1 MSRMNLREAIA
12 HELEKLGEGDLK
24 LALAFVSALASP
36 DRQMKIAELLRQM
49 QELGKPADP
58 ATQRF
63 REALLMETLR
73 LIQERGEPAD
83 PITQRFTEALLR
95 HIQEHGKL
103 PDPVTLRA
111 IVALWTARAIAKA
124 DGITDEDVLEEIQ
137 AYRASTALSTSPSST
152 QRSQSLG
159 LGQ

>member
-12 HELEKLGEGDLK
+12 HELERLREDELE
-24 LALAFVSALASP
+24 LVLAFVSALASL
-36 DRQMKIAELLRQM
+36 DRQAETTELFRQM

-63 REALLMETLR
+63 REVLIRLM
-73 LIQERGEPAD
+73 QELGELDD
-83 PITQRFTEALLR
+83 PVTQRFVEALLR
-95 HIQEHGKL
+95 HIREHGKW

-124 DGITDEDVLEEIQ
+124 HGITDEDVLEEIQ

>member
-12 HELEKLGEGDLK
+12 HELERLGEDELE
-24 LALAFVSALASP
+24 LVLAFVSALASP

-58 ATQRF
+58 VTQRMM
-63 REALLMETLR
+63 EALLR
-73 LIQERGEPAD
+73 QAQELSEMAD
-83 PITQRFTEALLR
+83 PITQRITEALLR
-95 HIQEHGKL
+95 QILERGEW
-103 PDPVTLRA
+103 PDPVTQRA

-124 DGITDEDVLEEIQ
+124 HGITDEDVLEEIQ

>member
-1 MSRMNLREAIA
+1 MNLREAIA
-12 HELEKLGEGDLK
+12 HELERLGEDELE
-24 LALAFVSALASP
+24 LVLAFVSALASL
-36 DRQMKIAELLRQM
+36 DRQAETTELFRQM

-58 ATQRF
+58 ATQR
-63 REALLMETLR
+63 MM
-73 LIQERGEPAD
+73 
-83 PITQRFTEALLR
+83 EALLR
-95 HIQEHGKL
+95 QAQEL
-103 PDPVTLRA
+103 SEMADPVTQRA

-124 DGITDEDVLEEIQ
+124 HGITDEDVLEEIQ

>member
-12 HELEKLGEGDLK
+12 HELERLGEDELE
-24 LALAFVSALASP
+24 LVLAFVSALASP

-58 ATQRF
+58 VTQR
-63 REALLMETLR
+63 MMK
-73 LIQERGEPAD
+73 
-83 PITQRFTEALLR
+83 ALLR
-95 HIQEHGKL
+95 QAQEL
-103 PDPVTLRA
+103 SEMADPVTQRA

-124 DGITDEDVLEEIQ
+124 HGITDEDVLEEIQ

>member
-12 HELEKLGEGDLK
+12 HELERLGEDELE
-24 LALAFVSALASP
+24 LVLAFVSALASL
-36 DRQMKIAELLRQM
+36 DRQAETTELFRQM

-58 ATQRF
+58 TTQRF
-63 REALLMETLR
+63 REVLIRLM
-73 LIQERGEPAD
+73 QELGELDD
-83 PITQRFTEALLR
+83 PVTQRFVEALLR
-95 HIQEHGKL
+95 HIREHGKW

-124 DGITDEDVLEEIQ
+124 HGITDEDVLEEIQ

>member
-24 LALAFVSALASP
+24 LALAFVSALASL
-36 DRQMKIAELLRQM
+36 DRQAETTELFRQM

-63 REALLMETLR
+63 REVLIRLM
-73 LIQERGEPAD
+73 QELGELDD
-83 PITQRFTEALLR
+83 PVTQRFVEALLR
-95 HIQEHGKL
+95 HIREHGKW

-137 AYRASTALSTSPSST
+137 AYRASTALSTSTYST

>member
-1 MSRMNLREAIA
+1 MNLREAIA
-12 HELEKLGEGDLK
+12 HELERLGEDELE
-24 LALAFVSALASP
+24 LVLAFVSALASL
-36 DRQMKIAELLRQM
+36 DRQAETTELFRQM

-58 ATQRF
+58 ATQRMMK
-63 REALLMETLR
+63 ALLR
-73 LIQERGEPAD
+73 QAQELSEMTD
-83 PITQRFTEALLR
+83 PVTQRITEALLR
-95 HIQEHGKL
+95 QILERGEW

-124 DGITDEDVLEEIQ
+124 HGITDEDVLEEIQ

>member
-63 REALLMETLR
+63 REVLIRLM
-73 LIQERGEPAD
+73 QELGELDD
-83 PITQRFTEALLR
+83 PVTQRFVEALLR
-95 HIQEHGKL
+95 HIREHGKW

-124 DGITDEDVLEEIQ
+124 HGITDEDVLEEIQ

>member
-1 MSRMNLREAIA
+1 MNLREAIA
-12 HELEKLGEGDLK
+12 HELERLGEDELE
-24 LALAFVSALASP
+24 LVLAFVSALASL
-36 DRQMKIAELLRQM
+36 DRQAETTELFRQM

-63 REALLMETLR
+63 REVLIRLM
-73 LIQERGEPAD
+73 QELGELDD
-83 PITQRFTEALLR
+83 PVTQRFVEALLR
-95 HIQEHGKL
+95 HIREHGKW
-103 PDPVTLRA
+103 PDPVTQRA

>member
-1 MSRMNLREAIA
+1 MNLREAIA
-12 HELEKLGEGDLK
+12 HELERLGEDELE
-24 LALAFVSALASP
+24 LVLAFVSALASL
-36 DRQMKIAELLRQM
+36 DRQAETTELFRQM

-63 REALLMETLR
+63 REVLIRLM
-73 LIQERGEPAD
+73 QELGELDD
-83 PITQRFTEALLR
+83 PVTQRFVEALLR
-95 HIQEHGKL
+95 HIRGHGKW

-124 DGITDEDVLEEIQ
+124 HGITDEDVLEEIH

>member
-1 MSRMNLREAIA
+1 MNLREAIA
-12 HELEKLGEGDLK
+12 HELERLVEDELE
-24 LALAFVSALASP
+24 LVLAFVSALASL
-36 DRQMKIAELLRQM
+36 DRQAETTELFRQM

-63 REALLMETLR
+63 REVLIRLM
-73 LIQERGEPAD
+73 QELGELDD
-83 PITQRFTEALLR
+83 PVTQRFVEALLR
-95 HIQEHGKL
+95 HIREHGKW

-124 DGITDEDVLEEIQ
+124 HGITDEDVLEEIQ

>member
-1 MSRMNLREAIA
+1 MNLREAIA
-12 HELEKLGEGDLK
+12 HELERLGEDELE
-24 LALAFVSALASP
+24 LVLAFVSALASL
-36 DRQMKIAELLRQM
+36 DRQAETTELFRQM

-63 REALLMETLR
+63 REVLIRLM
-73 LIQERGEPAD
+73 QELGELDD
-83 PITQRFTEALLR
+83 PVTQRFVEALLR
-95 HIQEHGKL
+95 HIRELGEW

-124 DGITDEDVLEEIQ
+124 HGITDEDVLEEIQ

>member
-1 MSRMNLREAIA
+1 MNLREAIA
-12 HELEKLGEGDLK
+12 HELERLREDELE
-24 LALAFVSALASP
+24 LVLAFVSALASL
-36 DRQMKIAELLRQM
+36 DRQAEITELFRQM

-58 ATQRF
+58 ATQR
-63 REALLMETLR
+63 MM
-73 LIQERGEPAD
+73 
-83 PITQRFTEALLR
+83 EALLR
-95 HIQEHGKL
+95 QAQEL
-103 PDPVTLRA
+103 SEMADPVTRRA

-124 DGITDEDVLEEIQ
+124 HGITDEDVLEEIQ

>member
-12 HELEKLGEGDLK
+12 HELERLGEDELE
-24 LALAFVSALASP
+24 LVLAFVSALASP

-63 REALLMETLR
+63 REVLIRLM
-73 LIQERGEPAD
+73 QELGELDD
-83 PITQRFTEALLR
+83 PVTQRFVEALLR
-95 HIQEHGKL
+95 HIREHGKW

-124 DGITDEDVLEEIQ
+124 HGITDEDVLEEIQ

>member
-1 MSRMNLREAIA
+1 MNLREAIA
-12 HELEKLGEGDLK
+12 HELERLGEDELE
-24 LALAFVSALASP
+24 LVLAFVSALASP

-58 ATQRF
+58 ATQRL
-63 REALLMETLR
+63 REVLIRLM
-73 LIQERGEPAD
+73 QELGELDD
-83 PITQRFTEALLR
+83 PVTQRFVEALLR
-95 HIQEHGKL
+95 HIREHGKW

-124 DGITDEDVLEEIQ
+124 HGITDEDVLEEIQ

>member
-1 MSRMNLREAIA
+1 MNLREAIA
-12 HELEKLGEGDLK
+12 HELERLGEDELE
-24 LALAFVSALASP
+24 LVLAFVSALASL
-36 DRQMKIAELLRQM
+36 DRQAETTELFRQM

-58 ATQRF
+58 ATQRMM
-63 REALLMETLR
+63 EALLR
-73 LIQERGEPAD
+73 QAQELSEMAD
-83 PITQRFTEALLR
+83 PVTQRITEALLR
-95 HIQEHGKL
+95 QILERGEW
-103 PDPVTLRA
+103 PDPVTQRA

-124 DGITDEDVLEEIQ
+124 HGITDEDVLEEIQ

>member
-12 HELEKLGEGDLK
+12 HELERLGEDELE
-24 LALAFVSALASP
+24 LVLAFVSALASP

-58 ATQRF
+58 VTQR
-63 REALLMETLR
+63 MM
-73 LIQERGEPAD
+73 
-83 PITQRFTEALLR
+83 EALLR
-95 HIQEHGKL
+95 QAQEL
-103 PDPVTLRA
+103 SEMADPVTQRA

-124 DGITDEDVLEEIQ
+124 HGITDEDVLEEIQ

>member
-1 MSRMNLREAIA
+1 MNLREAIA
-12 HELEKLGEGDLK
+12 HELERLREDELE
-24 LALAFVSALASP
+24 LVLAFVSALASL
-36 DRQMKIAELLRQM
+36 DRQAETTELFRQM

-58 ATQRF
+58 ATQR
-63 REALLMETLR
+63 MM
-73 LIQERGEPAD
+73 
-83 PITQRFTEALLR
+83 EALLR
-95 HIQEHGKL
+95 QAQEL
-103 PDPVTLRA
+103 SEMADPVTRRA

-124 DGITDEDVLEEIQ
+124 HGITDEDVLEEIQ

>member
-1 MSRMNLREAIA
+1 MNLREAIA
-12 HELEKLGEGDLK
+12 HELERLGEDELE
-24 LALAFVSALASP
+24 LVLAFVSALASP

-63 REALLMETLR
+63 REVLIRLM
-73 LIQERGEPAD
+73 QELGELDD
-83 PITQRFTEALLR
+83 PVTQRFVEALLR
-95 HIQEHGKL
+95 HIREHGKW

-124 DGITDEDVLEEIQ
+124 HGITDEDVLEEIQ

>member
-1 MSRMNLREAIA
+1 MNLREAIA
-12 HELEKLGEGDLK
+12 HELERLGEDELE
-24 LALAFVSALASP
+24 LVLAFVSALASL
-36 DRQMKIAELLRQM
+36 DRQAETTELFRQM

-63 REALLMETLR
+63 REVLIRLM
-73 LIQERGEPAD
+73 QELGELDD
-83 PITQRFTEALLR
+83 PVTQRFVEALLR
-95 HIQEHGKL
+95 HIREHGKW

-124 DGITDEDVLEEIQ
+124 HGITDEDVLEEIQ

>member
-1 MSRMNLREAIA
+1 MNLREAIA
-12 HELEKLGEGDLK
+12 HELERLGEDELE
-24 LALAFVSALASP
+24 LVLAFVSALASL
-36 DRQMKIAELLRQM
+36 DRQAETTELFRQM

-58 ATQRF
+58 ATQR
-63 REALLMETLR
+63 MM
-73 LIQERGEPAD
+73 
-83 PITQRFTEALLR
+83 EALLR
-95 HIQEHGKL
+95 QAQEL
-103 PDPVTLRA
+103 SEMADPVTRRA

-124 DGITDEDVLEEIQ
+124 HGITDEDVLEEIQ

>member
-49 QELGKPADP
+49 QELGEMADP
-58 ATQRF
+58 VTQR
-63 REALLMETLR
+63 MM
-73 LIQERGEPAD
+73 
-83 PITQRFTEALLR
+83 EALLR
-95 HIQEHGKL
+95 QAQEL
-103 PDPVTLRA
+103 SEMTDPVTQRA

-124 DGITDEDVLEEIQ
+124 HGITDEDVLEEIQ

>member
-12 HELEKLGEGDLK
+12 HELERLGEDELE
-24 LALAFVSALASP
+24 LVLAFVSALASP

-49 QELGKPADP
+49 QELGEMADP
-58 ATQRF
+58 VTQRMM
-63 REALLMETLR
+63 EALLR
-73 LIQERGEPAD
+73 QAQELSEMTD
-83 PITQRFTEALLR
+83 PVTQRITEALLR
-95 HIQEHGKL
+95 QILERGEW

-124 DGITDEDVLEEIQ
+124 HGITDEDVLEEIQ
-137 AYRASTALSTSPSST
+137 EYRASTALSTSPSST

>member
-12 HELEKLGEGDLK
+12 HELERLGEDELE
-24 LALAFVSALASP
+24 LVLAFVSALASL
-36 DRQMKIAELLRQM
+36 DRQAETTELFRLM
-49 QELGKPADP
+49 QELGELDDP
-58 ATQRF
+58 VTQRF
-63 REALLMETLR
+63 V
-73 LIQERGEPAD
+73 
-83 PITQRFTEALLR
+83 EALLR
-95 HIQEHGKL
+95 HIREHGKW

-124 DGITDEDVLEEIQ
+124 HGITDEDVLEEIQ

>member
-12 HELEKLGEGDLK
+12 HELERLGEDELE
-24 LALAFVSALASP
+24 LVLAFVSALASL
-36 DRQMKIAELLRQM
+36 DRQAETTELFRQM

-63 REALLMETLR
+63 REVLIRLM
-73 LIQERGEPAD
+73 QELGELDD
-83 PITQRFTEALLR
+83 PVTQRFVEALLR
-95 HIQEHGKL
+95 HIREHGKW

-124 DGITDEDVLEEIQ
+124 HGITDEDVLEEIQ

>member
-12 HELEKLGEGDLK
+12 HELERLGEDELE
-24 LALAFVSALASP
+24 LVLAFVSALASL
-36 DRQMKIAELLRQM
+36 DRQAETTELFRQM

-63 REALLMETLR
+63 REVLIRLM
-73 LIQERGEPAD
+73 QELGELDD
-83 PITQRFTEALLR
+83 PVTQRFVEALLR
-95 HIQEHGKL
+95 HILEHGKW

-124 DGITDEDVLEEIQ
+124 HGITDEDVLEEIQ